1 MAALSRWVFRAIV
14 IILLFALEQ
23 HPLEAQHFLF
33 RQFGHPEGL
42 KNLAIRCL
50 LQSREGFLWVGTED
64 GVYRFDGKEFT
75 AFTTSQGLPSN
86 WIETLSQSADG
97 TIWIGT
103 SAGTI
108 TFRNGVLEPLRQDP
122 PIVYHSQSIAQA
134 QDGAVY
140 IASTG
145 GLQAAKWSGAF
156 WKIEP
161 VAVAP
166 QRLTLTV
173 YTEGSAVWFTSQDA
187 LWKLDKGVLR
197 RFSEGQGL
205 PNDEEWS
212 GIAKDNKG
220 DLYVRSHNS
229 LRVLH
234 PGKDKFQLVPGLP
247 SDNWSDELSLDA
259 AGNLVIPT
267 DEGLMRP
274 DGALWAG
281 PRNGLPDDP
290 ACCVVIDNEGQ
301 PWIGTATQGVY
312 FWAGARG
319 WEGYNEQDGLA
330 SHIVNA
336 VQRDLTG
343 TLWVGTRRSL
353 HRMIGSQLSLVF
365 KSGWA
370 SQIRAIRSTPD
381 GTLWVATLDNG
392 LAAVNPKTS
401 RARLMDVNDGFTGQR
416 IVGMDVIRRQ
426 LWVYTRQGV
435 FVADF
440 PKPVKH
446 GRAKPWHFH
455 RWTSLEAFAPK
466 TRENSVYKVSFD
478 GRGNL
483 WAATLDGLFV
493 RDNGVWHRF
502 SWRDRL
508 LEDAI
513 ALLTVDRQ
521 DRIWIG
527 YSSDLGVSRL
537 TYKDGRIT
545 VEQFNRRKALTSN
558 VVNFLESDA
567 RGWVWV
573 GTDSGVDVWQPKG
586 WRHYDTEDGL
596 IGSNSDFNAFFA
608 DRDGSVWIG
617 TNRGL
622 SHFDPSKE
630 VPSKIEPAVALT
642 DLQVNGKPIYG
653 ALAGSQSPGLVLAP
667 GSTVKLLFS
676 VPSFRERQHARFRY
690 RLLGLDSSW
699 IDEQDGDA
707 IFPNLSYG
715 DYRFEVK
722 AYHPMRGW
730 VTAPIELSFKVAP
743 RWWQTYWA
751 FGSAALLLGLL
762 LVMAWRFRLGA
773 LTRQKNILAKAVM
786 SRTAEILEEKALVES
801 QRQRIEELFTES
813 QRISKW
819 KDQFLANISQEFRT
833 PLHGVLGMTG
843 LALATRL
850 SREQREYLQ
859 AAERSVRSLLRLLTD
874 ILDFSKLQAGKLVL
888 NETPFPLVSCVTKAT
903 QAFETLSRQKGLDFR
918 VHLSD
923 DLPRTVIGESGRLQ
937 QVLSKL
943 ISNAIKFTSEGR
955 IHVLVYREPGYDL
968 SDRIQFTVRDT
979 GEGIPQEKWPTI
991 FEPFTEA
998 DSSSSQRFGGTG
1010 LGLAICSRLIEQMG
1024 GTLLLN
1030 SKVGEG
1036 TTFTFSIPLPEFV
1049 EEPSTVIAAV
1059 TSSNAQSLRV
1069 LLVEDSEAVPKLSVQ
1084 GLENEGY
1091 SVVCV
1096 SRGMDALEL
1105 LGWTNFDFVLM
1116 DLRMPGLDG
1125 LEVTREIRRREK
1137 GGRRTPVIILAT
1149 SSSISEQENVMQAGA
1164 DAYLVK
1170 PVPAGE
1176 LRRLLQESIV
1186 R

>member
-1 MAALSRWVFRAIV
+1 MAVLSRWAFRAIV
-14 IILLFALEQ
+14 VLLLIALDQ

-33 RQFGHPEGL
+33 RQFGQPEGL

-50 LQSREGFLWVGTED
+50 LQSREGFLWVGTEA
-64 GVYRFDGKEFT
+64 GVYRFDGKEFA

-86 WIETLSQSADG
+86 WIQTLSQSADG

-108 TFRNGVLEPLRQDP
+108 TFQNGVLQPLRQDP

-134 QDGAVY
+134 ADGTVY

-145 GLQAAKWSGAF
+145 GLQAAKWGGDF

-161 VAVAP
+161 VAAAP

-187 LWKLDKGVLR
+187 LWKLDSGVLR
-197 RFSEGQGL
+197 RFSTDEGL
-205 PNDEEWS
+205 PNDEEWA
-212 GIAKDNKG
+212 GIAKDKKG

-247 SDNWSDELSLDA
+247 SDNWSDELSLDGS
-259 AGNLVIPT
+259 GNLVIPT
-267 DEGLMRP
+267 DEGLMRAN
-274 DGALWAG
+274 GALWAG

-290 ACCVVIDNEGQ
+290 ACCVVTDSEGQ

-319 WEGYNEQDGLA
+319 WEGYSEQDGLS

-336 VQRDLTG
+336 IQRDLTG

-353 HRMIGSQLSLVF
+353 HRLIGSQLSLVF
-365 KSGWA
+365 KAGWA

-392 LAAVNPKTS
+392 LAAVNPKTA

-416 IVGMDVIRRQ
+416 IVGMDVIGRQ

-440 PKPVKH
+440 PKPVRH
-446 GRAKPWHFH
+446 GRAQPWHFH
-455 RWTSLEAFAPK
+455 RWTNLEAFAPK
-466 TRENSVYKVSFD
+466 TRENSVYKVCFD

-493 RDNGVWHRF
+493 RDTGVWHRF

-513 ALLTVDRQ
+513 ALMTVDRQ

-537 TYKDGRIT
+537 TYKNGRID
-545 VEQFNRRKALTSN
+545 VEQFNRRNALTSN
-558 VVNFLESDA
+558 VVNFLGSDR

-573 GTDSGVDVWQPKG
+573 GTDSGVDVLKPNG

-630 VPSKIEPAVALT
+630 VPSQVKPAIALT
-642 DLQVNGKPIYG
+642 GLQVNGTPVYG
-653 ALAGSQSPGLVLAP
+653 ASPGRHSPDLSLPP
-667 GSTVKLLFS
+667 GSTVKFLFS
-676 VPSFRERQHARFRY
+676 VPSFQERQHARFRY
-690 RLLGLDSSW
+690 RLVGLDSNW
-699 IDEQDGDA
+699 IEEEDGDA
-707 IFPNLSYG
+707 VFPNLSYG

-722 AYHPMRGW
+722 AYHPLRGW
-730 VTAPIELSFKVAP
+730 ITAPVELSFEVAP

-751 FGSAALLLGLL
+751 LGSAALLLGLL
-762 LVMAWRFRLGA
+762 IITAWRFRVAA
-773 LTRQKNILAKAVM
+773 LTRQRNFLEKAVM
-786 SRTAEILEEKALVES
+786 SRTAEIREEKALVES
-801 QRQRIEELFTES
+801 QRGRIEELFTES

-850 SREQREYLQ
+850 SGEQRDYLQ
-859 AAERSVRSLLRLLTD
+859 AAERSVRSLLHLLTD
-874 ILDFSKLQAGKLVL
+874 ILDFSKLQAGKLVF
-888 NETPFPLVSCVTKAT
+888 NETPFSLANCVIKAT

-918 VHLSD
+918 VHLAD
-923 DLPRTVIGESGRLQ
+923 DLPQTVVGEPGRLQ

-955 IHVLVYREPGYDL
+955 IHVLVYREPAPSS

-998 DSSSSQRFGGTG
+998 DSSGSQRFGGTG
-1010 LGLAICSRLIEQMG
+1010 LGLAICARLIEQMR

-1030 SKVGEG
+1030 SKLGEG

-1049 EEPSTVIAAV
+1049 EETPAAA
-1059 TSSNAQSLRV
+1059 TADASSNAPPLRV
-1069 LLVEDSEAVPKLSVQ
+1069 LLVEDSEAVPKLSVR

-1091 SVVCV
+1091 SVVSV
-1096 SRGMDALEL
+1096 SRGLDALEL

-1125 LEVTREIRRREK
+1125 LEVTKEIRRREK
-1137 GGRRTPVIILAT
+1137 KGRRTPVVILAT
-1149 SSSISEQENVMQAGA
+1149 SVSLSEQERAIQAGA
-1164 DAYLVK
+1164 DACLVK
-1170 PVPAGE
+1170 PIPASE
-1176 LRRLLQESIV
+1176 LRRLLQESMA